1 MADIQTF
8 QNTTMPNFQR
18 VFSWGL
24 KLSDFNEVFFV
35 TGHTDCDENFVTQ
48 YPNDAVLQ
56 TKVILQKM
64 KSFIESSGYSLKD
77 VVRTDWTFVDS
88 VSAEE
93 FSQIAALWETY
104 FETLEHKPA
113 TGTLRYVSRL
123 GMPELK
129 VEYEMLLAR

>member
-24 KLSDFNEVFFV
+24 KLSDFDEVFFV

-104 FETLEHKPA
+104 FETLERKPA